1 MNQKIQK
8 FIGTGARPYMLITVL
23 FAAVTLLLNWKIA
36 VVEFA
41 LIVAAVIYSTVL
53 GKKGKRDLLNY
64 IESVTYDTESARNST
79 LMHFPLPIVVF
90 KLDDYQIVWGNEV
103 FFELCAV
110 KKTALECYLTDFVPS
125 FSGKW
130 ILDGQNCSP
139 ELLCFDGRKYQLHGN
154 IVHPE
159 EMRNGGQYM
168 GITYWVDVTDYDNT
182 RIEYEKSRPVAGM
195 IVLDNFD
202 ELTRDVTDKMRSSL
216 RGEIADKISQWFD
229 GKDGYIKRYDST
241 RYMFIMEERY
251 LSEMAEDKFSLLTT
265 IHEVVNSRGV
275 RATVSIGIG
284 HGGDGF
290 AENFNFADLSVQMA
304 LSRGGDQAVVK
315 DRLKFEFYGGRG
327 SEIETRTRVKSRVVA
342 NAFSGLIRD
351 ASQTFVMGHQHSD
364 LDSVGAAIGVCCI
377 ARKLGKKTH
386 IVVDLEN
393 NAANRLIQN
402 MRAVPEYAD
411 VFLSPEEAML
421 KTDSRSLLVV
431 VDTNRPEQVVA
442 EELLMSCNRIA
453 VIDHHRRAATY
464 IENADL
470 TLYEPFASSVC
481 ELITELLQELVEQG
495 DIMRVEAEAILSG
508 IIMDTKSFAV
518 RTGERT
524 FDAAAFLHRVGADTT
539 EVKRLLQNDF
549 DDTVERYRILQKATL
564 YHNNPNIAIA
574 VPEKP
579 HSRAITAQVADELL
593 NISGVEASFVVCP
606 TDPGGVSMSARS
618 IGDINVQ
625 VLLES
630 LGGGGN
636 KSVAGAQLKDIA
648 VQDAVHRLYKAIDQ
662 YMEG

>member
-1 MNQKIQK
+1 
-8 FIGTGARPYMLITVL
+8 
-23 FAAVTLLLNWKIA
+23 
-36 VVEFA
+36 
-41 LIVAAVIYSTVL
+41 
-53 GKKGKRDLLNY
+53 
-64 IESVTYDTESARNST
+64 
-79 LMHFPLPIVVF
+79 
-90 KLDDYQIVWGNEV
+90 
-103 FFELCAV
+103 
-110 KKTALECYLTDFVPS
+110 
-125 FSGKW
+125 
-130 ILDGQNCSP
+130 
-139 ELLCFDGRKYQLHGN
+139 
-154 IVHPE
+154 
-159 EMRNGGQYM
+159 MRSGGQYM
-168 GITYWVDVTDYDNT
+168 AITYWVDVTEYDDIK
-182 RIEYEKSRPVAGM
+182 IEYQESRPVAGM

-202 ELTRDVTDKMRSSL
+202 ELIRDVTDKDRSSL

-241 RYMFIMEERY
+241 RYMFVIEERY
-251 LSEMAEDKFSLLTT
+251 LAEMIEDKFSLLTT
-265 IHEVVNSRGV
+265 IHEVVNPRGI
-275 RATVSIGIG
+275 RATVSIGVG

-290 AENFNFADLSVQMA
+290 AENFSFADLSVEMA

-315 DRLKFEFYGGRG
+315 DRLKFEFFGGRG

-351 ASQTFVMGHQHSD
+351 ASQMFVMGHQHSD
-364 LDSVGAAIGVCCI
+364 LDSVGAAVGVCCI
-377 ARKLGKKTH
+377 ARKFGKKTY

-402 MRAVPEYAD
+402 MRALPEYAD

-421 KTDSRSLLVV
+421 QTDSRSLLVV

-442 EELLMSCNRIA
+442 EDLLMSCNRVA

-464 IENADL
+464 IEHADL

-495 DIMRVEAEAILSG
+495 DIMREEAEAILSG
-508 IIMDTKSFAV
+508 IIMDTKSFSV

-524 FDAAAFLHRVGADTT
+524 FDAAAFLQRVGADTA

-564 YHNNPNIAIA
+564 YHKNPTIAIA

-579 HSRAITAQVADELL
+579 HSRTITAQVADELL

-606 TDPGGVSMSARS
+606 TENGGVAMSARS

-625 VLLES
+625 VLLER

-636 KSVAGAQLKDIA
+636 KSVAGAQMKDTA
-648 VQDAVHRLYKAIDQ
+648 VQDAVEQLYAAIDR
-662 YMEG
+662 YMEEE

>member
-8 FIGTGARPYMLITVL
+8 FIGTGARPYMILSVAC
-23 FAAVTLLLNWKIA
+23 AAVTLMLNWKIA
-36 VVEFA
+36 AVEFA
-41 LIVAAVIYSTVL
+41 LIIAALVYSTVL
-53 GKKGKRDLLNY
+53 GRKGRQDLLSY
-64 IESVTYDTESARNST
+64 IESVTYDAESARNST

-110 KKTALECYLTDFVPS
+110 KKNALECYLTDFVPHFNS
-125 FSGKW
+125 KW
-130 ILDGQNCSP
+130 ILDGQNRSP
-139 ELLCFDGRKYQLHGN
+139 ELLHFEGRKYQLHGN

-159 EMRNGGQYM
+159 QMRSGGNYM
-168 GITYWVDVTDYDNT
+168 GITYWVDVTEYDDVM
-182 RIEYEKSRPVAGM
+182 IEYEESRPVAGM

-202 ELTRDVTDKMRSSL
+202 ELTRDVTDKVRSSL

-241 RYMFIMEERY
+241 RYMFIIEERY
-251 LSEMAEDKFSLLTT
+251 LAGIMEEKFSLLTT
-265 IHEVVNSRGV
+265 IHEVVNPRGI
-275 RATVSIGIG
+275 RATVSIGVG
-284 HGGDGF
+284 HGGDSF
-290 AENFNFADLSVQMA
+290 AENFSFADLSVEMA

-315 DRLKFEFYGGRG
+315 DRLKFEFFGGRG

-351 ASQTFVMGHQHSD
+351 ASQIFVMGHQHND

-377 ARKLGKKTH
+377 ARKFGKKTY

-393 NAANRLIQN
+393 NAARRLIQN
-402 MRAVPEYAD
+402 MQEVPEYAD

-442 EELLMSCNRIA
+442 EELLLSCNRVA

-464 IENADL
+464 IERADL

-495 DIMRVEAEAILSG
+495 DIMPVEAEAILSG

-518 RTGERT
+518 RAGERT
-524 FDAAAFLHRVGADTT
+524 FDAAAFLNRAGANTA
-539 EVKRLLQNDF
+539 EVKRLLQNDYA
-549 DDTVERYRILQKATL
+549 DTVERYRILQKAEL
-564 YHNNPNIAIA
+564 YHGDSSIAI
-574 VPEKP
+574 VMTVKP
-579 HSRAITAQVADELL
+579 HSRVVTAQVADELL
-593 NISGVEASFVVCP
+593 NISGVETSIVVCP
-606 TDPGGVSMSARS
+606 TEEGGVSMSARS

-625 VLLES
+625 VLMES

-636 KSVAGAQLKDIA
+636 MSIAGAQLKDVS
-648 VQDAVHRLYKAIDQ
+648 VQEAGERLYKAIDQ
-662 YMEG
+662 YLEG